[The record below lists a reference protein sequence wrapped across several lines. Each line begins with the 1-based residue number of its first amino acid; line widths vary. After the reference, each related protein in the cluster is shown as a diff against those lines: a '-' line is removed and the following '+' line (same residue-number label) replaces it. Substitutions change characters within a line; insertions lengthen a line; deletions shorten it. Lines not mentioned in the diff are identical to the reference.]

1 MTRDLAPHEVVV
13 QARRSVIRYGAQPP
27 LTGPGIAWQAT
38 GDTLLMPERRT
49 GCSVTPASAN
59 LQPTP

>member
-1 MTRDLAPHEVVV
+1 MGQLH
-13 QARRSVIRYGAQPP
+13 
-27 LTGPGIAWQAT
+27 TGPPET
-38 GDTLLMPERRT
+38 SDTLLVPERRT